1 MMKRVIIFVALAT
14 LGISLWAQS
23 SNIQWRNDRTGV
35 YDEKGLLKSW
45 SAKGPELLWHYDG
58 LGEGH
63 SSVAIDAEKIY
74 ITGMIGDVGYLYV
87 FDLQGKLLSKKPYGK
102 EWDKNYNGS
111 RGTVTINDGKLY
123 IYSGNGDLICMNQD
137 LLTISWRKNIET
149 DFDGENIR
157 WGVNE
162 SPLIIDEKVI
172 LSVGGKKHNIVA
184 LNKNDGSLI
193 WSSSGKGDLSS
204 YCSPLYIANQQVPQI
219 VTTMQKNIVGIEVA
233 TGKLLWS
240 YKYESQRGINPN
252 TPVYDGK
259 DMVLITNGYEKGS
272 VMFRLTNGGRS
283 VEKVWE
289 NDDIKSKHGGIVKI
303 GNYAYMG
310 GDDRS
315 GRYWHCVDWNTG
327 AVKHKTDV
335 ITVGAVIADGDGM
348 LYCYSEKGEMAL
360 VKATPEKFDL
370 ISQFPIT
377 LGTDQ
382 HWSHPVIYQGVLYVR
397 HGDTLMAYKIKN

>member
-1 MMKRVIIFVALAT
+1 MCVVF
-14 LGISLWAQS
+14 SLSAQ
-23 SNIQWRNDRTGV
+23 NTIQWRGENRTGV
-35 YDEKGLLKSW
+35 YNEQGLLKSW

-63 SSVAIDAEKIY
+63 SSVAVDADKIY
-74 ITGMIGDVGYLYV
+74 ITGMTGDVGYLYV
-87 FDLQGKLLSKKPYGK
+87 FDLKGQLLSKKPYGK
-102 EWDKNYNGS
+102 EWDKNYNGT

-123 IYSGNGDLICMNQD
+123 IYTGNGDLICMNQD
-137 LLTISWRKNIET
+137 PLTIVWKKNIET
-149 DFDGENIR
+149 DFDGSNIR

-184 LNKNDGSLI
+184 LNKKDGSLI
-193 WSSSGKGDLSS
+193 WSSSAKGDLSS
-204 YCSPLYIANQQVPQI
+204 YCSPLYIDNQEVSLI
-219 VTTMQKNIVGIEVA
+219 VTTMEKNIVGIEAA

-240 YKYESQRGINPN
+240 LKYESQRGINPN

-259 DMVLITNGYEKGS
+259 DMVLITNGYERGS
-272 VMFRLTNGGRS
+272 VMLRLTDGGRS

-303 GNYAYMG
+303 GNYVYAG

-315 GRYWHCVDWNTG
+315 GRFWHCVDWNTG
-327 AVKHKTDV
+327 EVKHKTDV

-382 HWSHPVIYQGVLYVR
+382 HWAHPVIYQGVLYVR
-397 HGDTLMAYKIKN
+397 HGDTLMAYKIK